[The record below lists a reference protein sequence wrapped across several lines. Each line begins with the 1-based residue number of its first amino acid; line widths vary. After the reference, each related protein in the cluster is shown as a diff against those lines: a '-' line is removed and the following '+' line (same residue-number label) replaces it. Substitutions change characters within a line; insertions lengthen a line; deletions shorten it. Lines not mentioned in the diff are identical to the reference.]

1 MTSCTPIMR
10 TLPVCPDGDN
20 RTSTDS
26 TIRALAERDVEVA
39 GLRIEVARLLAERGE
54 AMIKLQAAER
64 QCARLRERI
73 R

>member
-1 MTSCTPIMR
+1 M
-10 TLPVCPDGDN
+10 
-20 RTSTDS
+20 TDS